1 MIPSGRFWEKSYP
14 PEKSAD
20 FVPSH
25 ISLGDMFVQL
35 VTEHGPRPAIDYND
49 HEFSYTELGKQA
61 ARIADAL
68 RRDGIGSGDTVALY
82 LPNTPFHPF
91 FFFGALLTG
100 ARLTHLSPLDAKRE
114 LEFKIKDSGATV
126 LVTLSLPPFA
136 DMAKE
141 FCATGDIK
149 KAILCD
155 DSLFGGIA
163 GKEIQHEKII
173 SFSDFIR
180 NTSDKLE
187 ATKIDPNEIALLQ
200 YTGGTTGHPKAAILT
215 NANLVASA
223 EMYAYW
229 AKSFPNDGNEA
240 IALHIAPLFHIMGL
254 VAGLFR
260 RIQMGSKM
268 VLRQRFDLEQTISDI
283 EKKRITA
290 FGGVPTIWIA
300 ILNYPGIEEK
310 DLSSLANIGYGG
322 APMPPEVFLDV
333 KKLTNL
339 SLGGGWGMTET
350 GSAGTSQ
357 PPEFPLS
364 KAHSIG
370 LPLPGLEIE
379 IVSVEDPAKKLPFGE
394 TGEMRIKG
402 PNITSGYWNNPEETE
417 KSFVDGWLLTG
428 DIGWMDEDGYLYL
441 VDRKKDLILSGGY
454 NVYPQVIENAILEH
468 PAVAE
473 VLVIG
478 VPDAYRGES
487 AKAYMILK
495 DGAPAFDITELRE
508 FLKNRL
514 GKHELPKHLEFRT
527 ELPKTAVGKYSRKLL
542 RDQELK

>member
-1 MIPSGRFWEKSYP
+1 MVPSGRFWEKSYP
-14 PEKSAD
+14 PEISAD

-35 VTEHGPRPAIDYND
+35 VTEHGPGIAIDYFD
-49 HEFSYTELGKQA
+49 HEISYTELGRQA
-61 ARIADAL
+61 ARVANAL

-100 ARLTHLSPLDAKRE
+100 ARVTHLSPLDAKRE
-114 LEFKIKDSGATV
+114 LDYKIRNSGAKT
-126 LVTLSLPPFA
+126 LVTLASSPFS
-136 DMAKE
+136 DMSDRL
-141 FCATGDIK
+141 CDTGDIT

-155 DSLFGGIA
+155 DAVYGGMRGNEA
-163 GKEIQHEKII
+163 EHEKAV
-173 SFSDFIR
+173 SFSDFIE
-180 NTSDKLE
+180 NTSDELT
-187 ATKIDPNEIALLQ
+187 ATKVDPNEIALLQ

-215 NANLVASA
+215 NANLVASS

-229 AKSFPNDGNEA
+229 ATSFENDGKNA
-240 IALHIAPLFHIMGL
+240 IVLTIAPMFHIMGL

-260 RIQMGSKM
+260 RIKLGSKM
-268 VLRQRFDLEQTISDI
+268 VLRQRFDLEQAINDI
-283 EKKRITA
+283 EQKRITG

-300 ILNYPGIEEK
+300 MLNYPGIEEK

-333 KKLTNL
+333 KKLTGL

-364 KAHSIG
+364 KAHSVG

-379 IVSVEDPAKKLPFGE
+379 IVSVDDPTRKLPFGE
-394 TGEMRIKG
+394 TGEMRVKG
-402 PNITSGYWNNPEETE
+402 PNITTGYWNNPEETE
-417 KSFVDGWLLTG
+417 RSFVDGWLLTG

-468 PAVAE
+468 PGVAE

-478 VPDAYRGES
+478 VPDVYRGES
-487 AKAYMILK
+487 AKAYIILK
-495 DGAPAFDITELRE
+495 KDAAEFDITELRD
-508 FLKNRL
+508 FLSDKL

-527 ELPKTAVGKYSRKLL
+527 DLPKTAVGKYSRKLL